1 MLPGGLQVLGTFFF
15 GSEAALQQSNS
26 SLSRLACACVE
37 ISSPAIAEDGSSVPE
52 CAIPPILF
60 FADSKSKKM
69 SVKVCEPTGS
79 QQPAELKWMS
89 LADSFIPLS
98 CELEGLGWDQRPSS
112 RPFGPGRAAA
122 LHPGL

>member
-1 MLPGGLQVLGTFFF
+1 SDGRPIRTRLIAAPGKGKTKTEDVELDEDWICEHARHVGRMLPGGLQVLGTFFF

-60 FADSKSKKM
+60 FADSKSKK
-69 SVKVCEPTGS
+69 VG
-79 QQPAELKWMS
+79 
-89 LADSFIPLS
+89 LS
-98 CELEGLGWDQRPSS
+98 GR
-112 RPFGPGRAAA
+112 GPCTA
-122 LHPGL
+122 